1 MLKIKSLNDNTNGF
15 RFKVFGITGLTRKR
29 VEDRMY
35 GLTKGET
42 MVGIHAG
49 KRSVYLER
57 KNPIRGLYNFVG

>member
-29 VEDRMY
+29 VEDRRY